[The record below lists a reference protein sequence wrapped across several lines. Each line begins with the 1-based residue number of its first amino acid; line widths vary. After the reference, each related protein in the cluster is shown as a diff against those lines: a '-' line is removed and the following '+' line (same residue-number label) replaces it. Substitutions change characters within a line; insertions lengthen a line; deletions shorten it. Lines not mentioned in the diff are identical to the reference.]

1 MLHTESRTSGKLQQ
15 LSVAGVHEN
24 AHIKQERGV
33 SHTLVAVNPIFPGH
47 PPSAQPSAE
56 LQAEHAAAYVCVWTG
71 ELS

>member
-1 MLHTESRTSGKLQQ
+1 M
-15 LSVAGVHEN
+15 AGVHEN

-33 SHTLVAVNPIFPGH
+33 SHTLMAVDPIFPGH